1 MTTVTATTSTRFVAS
16 ADGTSIAY
24 DVTGSGPAVVVVEG
38 ALCQRTMGTA
48 RALIPL
54 LSEHYAVFAYD
65 RRGRGESGPGP
76 SGSSSSVQGSST
88 QGSPTSG
95 ASAVQHEVEDLVA
108 VLGAAGPDAFVIGA
122 SSGAVLVLEALR
134 AGAAMGKVA
143 LYEAPFI
150 VDDTHAPNDADLGT
164 RTQQLIADGR
174 QGDAVKLFM
183 RTVGVP
189 AFARTMMRVMPVWK
203 KLCGVAHTLPNDY
216 ALVLEHQRGEPLPV
230 GYLSGVT
237 VPALVI
243 VGGKSPRYMKNAQAA
258 LAAALP
264 KGTLRELPGQT
275 HMVRGKATVP
285 VLREFWGS

>member
-1 MTTVTATTSTRFVAS
+1 MTTVTATTRTRFVTS
-16 ADGTSIAY
+16 ADGTEIAY
-24 DVTGSGPAVVVVEG
+24 DVTGAGPAVVVVEG

-48 RALIPL
+48 RALVPL

-65 RRGRGESGPGP
+65 RRGRGESGPG
-76 SGSSSSVQGSST
+76 ST
-88 QGSPTSG
+88 PY
-95 ASAVQHEVEDLVA
+95 AVQREVEDLVA
-108 VLGAAGPDAFVIGA
+108 MLEAAGPDAFVVGA

-134 AGAAMGKVA
+134 SGVSVRKIA

-150 VDDTHAPNDADLGT
+150 VDATHTPHDADLGV
-164 RTQQLIADGR
+164 RTQQLIDRGR
-174 QGDAVKLFM
+174 SGEAVKLFM

-189 AFARTMMRVMPVWK
+189 AFGLVMMRVLPVWK

-216 ALVLEHQRGEPLPV
+216 AIVLEHQQGEALPA

-237 VPALVI
+237 APALVI
-243 VGGKSPRYMKNAQAA
+243 VGGKSPAYLKNAQAA
-258 LAAALP
+258 VAAALP
-264 KGTLRELPGQT
+264 NATLRELPGQT

>member
-16 ADGTSIAY
+16 ADGTAIAY

-76 SGSSSSVQGSST
+76 SGSSSSVQDSST

-203 KLCGVAHTLPNDY
+203 KLCGVAHTPPNDY

>member
-1 MTTVTATTSTRFVAS
+1 MIVTASTRFVTS
-16 ADGTSIAY
+16 ADGTAIAF
-24 DVTGSGPAVVVVEG
+24 DVTGTGPAVVVVEG

-48 RALIPL
+48 KALVPR

-65 RRGRGESGPGP
+65 RRGRGESGPG
-76 SGSSSSVQGSST
+76 SS
-88 QGSPTSG
+88 PY
-95 ASAVQHEVEDLVA
+95 AVEREVEDLIA
-108 VLGAAGPDAFVIGA
+108 VLEAAGPDAFVIGA

-134 AGAAMGKVA
+134 AGVSVRKVA

-150 VDDTHAPNDADLGT
+150 VDDTHAPNDAQLGV
-164 RTQQLIADGR
+164 RTQELIDAGR
-174 QGDAVKLFM
+174 AGDALQLFM

-189 AFARTMMRVMPVWK
+189 AFAMMMMRVMPVWK
-203 KLCGVAHTLPNDY
+203 KLCAVAHTLPNDY
-216 ALVLEHQRGEPLPV
+216 TLVLEHQQGEPLPA

-243 VGGKSPRYMKNAQAA
+243 VGGKSPLYMKNAQAA
-258 LAAALP
+258 VAAALP

-285 VLREFWGS
+285 VLREFWGG

>member
-1 MTTVTATTSTRFVAS
+1 MTTETATSTTRFVVS
-16 ADGTSIAY
+16 ADGTPIAY
-24 DVTGSGPAVVVVEG
+24 DVTGTGPAVVVVEG

-48 RALIPL
+48 KALTPL
-54 LSEHYAVFAYD
+54 LSEHHAVFAYD
-65 RRGRGESGPGP
+65 RRGRGESGPG
-76 SGSSSSVQGSST
+76 SS
-88 QGSPTSG
+88 P
-95 ASAVQHEVEDLVA
+95 SAVQREVEDLVA
-108 VLGAAGPDAFVIGA
+108 VLEAARPDAMVIGA

-134 AGAAMGKVA
+134 TGVSVQKVA

-150 VDDTHAPNDADLGT
+150 LDDTRAPNDADLGT
-164 RTQQLIADGR
+164 RTQQLVAAGR
-174 QGDAVKLFM
+174 RGDAVKLFM

-216 ALVLEHQRGEPLPV
+216 ALVLEHQQGGALPD

-243 VGGKSPRYMKNAQAA
+243 VGGKSPTYMKNAQAA
-258 LAAALP
+258 IAAALP
-264 KGTLRELPGQT
+264 NGTLRELPGQT

-285 VLREFWGS
+285 ALRDFWGT

>member
-1 MTTVTATTSTRFVAS
+1 MTTVAASSSTVFVTS
-16 ADGTSIAY
+16 ADGTAIAY

-48 RALIPL
+48 QALAPL

-65 RRGRGESGPGP
+65 RRGRGESGPG
-76 SGSSSSVQGSST
+76 SSPYEVQR
-88 QGSPTSG
+88 
-95 ASAVQHEVEDLVA
+95 EVEDLVA
-108 VLGAAGPDAFVIGA
+108 VLEAAGRDAFVIGA
-122 SSGAVLVLEALR
+122 SSGAALVLEALR
-134 AGAAMGKVA
+134 AGVSVRKVA

-150 VDDTHAPNDADLGT
+150 VDDTHAPHDAELGL
-164 RTQQLIADGR
+164 RTHQLVDAGR
-174 QGDAVKLFM
+174 RGDAVKLFM

-189 AFARTMMRVMPVWK
+189 AFGIMMMRAMPVWK

-216 ALVLEHQRGEPLPV
+216 AIVLEHQQGKPLPA
-230 GYLSGVT
+230 GYLSDVT

-243 VGGKSPRYMKNAQAA
+243 VGGKSPAYLKNAQAA
-258 LAAALP
+258 IAAALP
-264 KGTLRELPGQT
+264 NGTLRELPGQN